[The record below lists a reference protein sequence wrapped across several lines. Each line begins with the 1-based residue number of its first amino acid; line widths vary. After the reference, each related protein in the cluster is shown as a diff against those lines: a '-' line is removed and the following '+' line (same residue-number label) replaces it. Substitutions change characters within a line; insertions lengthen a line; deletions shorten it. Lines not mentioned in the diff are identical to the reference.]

1 MAGIRPDD
9 PQTLKRTKSL
19 GDLIAATTQS
29 PVHIVYVHGMRADG
43 AGASAAFRAGLC
55 EHVRGLASRGDDYS
69 RAERSYFEVGPRPP
83 ATYLDEPIWRSDEE
97 WKGSRPFVD
106 RYVFSRQGA
115 QAIVVDEVNWWP
127 LLFPVKC
134 RSLLVPETDLS
145 GADREHLKLCARS
158 DAGYYPW
165 LTQQELDAALSHKPR
180 SGGGAWAN
188 SFIKQ
193 QIMNWGF
200 ADSVIA
206 LGPLRTY
213 FRRAMNLAFDHASCF
228 DDKDIEHQEF
238 VVIAESLGSFVV
250 LDAFNN
256 LFEDSNSAEQVG
268 LRTMDLYFFSNQFAL
283 LELGRIDGV
292 PAQTEEGRALAAS
305 IGGPT
310 PIDLLKRW
318 AQSGRI
324 TAKLAGEARPK
335 QILAFSDPSDI
346 LTYRVPKLRDPNGND
361 IALVVNLYD
370 RNEWNWFGLFAVP
383 TTAHLG
389 HSRNPAVLRQMFRRS
404 H

>member
-145 GADREHLKLCARS
+145 GADREHLKLCTRS

-165 LTQQELDAALSHKPR
+165 LTQQELD
-180 SGGGAWAN
+180 SG
-188 SFIKQ
+188 
-193 QIMNWGF
+193 
-200 ADSVIA
+200 
-206 LGPLRTY
+206 
-213 FRRAMNLAFDHASCF
+213 
-228 DDKDIEHQEF
+228 
-238 VVIAESLGSFVV
+238 
-250 LDAFNN
+250 
-256 LFEDSNSAEQVG
+256 
-268 LRTMDLYFFSNQFAL
+268 
-283 LELGRIDGV
+283 LE
-292 PAQTEEGRALAAS
+292 P
-305 IGGPT
+305 
-310 PIDLLKRW
+310 
-318 AQSGRI
+318 
-324 TAKLAGEARPK
+324 
-335 QILAFSDPSDI
+335 
-346 LTYRVPKLRDPNGND
+346 
-361 IALVVNLYD
+361 
-370 RNEWNWFGLFAVP
+370 
-383 TTAHLG
+383 
-389 HSRNPAVLRQMFRRS
+389 
-404 H
+404 